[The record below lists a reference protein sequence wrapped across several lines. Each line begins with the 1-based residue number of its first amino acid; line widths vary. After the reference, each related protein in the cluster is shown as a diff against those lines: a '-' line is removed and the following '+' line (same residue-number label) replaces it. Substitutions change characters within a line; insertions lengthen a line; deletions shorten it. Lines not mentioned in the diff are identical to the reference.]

1 MTERAEM
8 LSHVETLSRSRVLC
22 VGDLMLDRF
31 VYGVVERTSPEAPV
45 PVLRI
50 EKQAVMLGGAGNVVR
65 NIVSLGASASLV
77 SVVGDDA
84 MGRELTTMVGNEPRV
99 EPHLL
104 LEPGRES
111 TVKTRYVA
119 NGQQLLRADLEST
132 HDIAELCAENLMRVA
147 ADSLSGCDV
156 VVLSD
161 YAKGVLTERVV
172 RTLIADARAV
182 GRPVIVD
189 PKGRDFSRYR
199 GASVI
204 TPNRRELADATGR
217 RVESDDELVA
227 AARQIIETC
236 GIEAVLVTRSQDG
249 LSVIPGDGDACHLP
263 TQARSVYDV
272 SGAGDTVVASFA
284 VALGQA
290 ISLPA
295 AAAIANLAAG
305 IVVGKT
311 GTATAFDWELRT
323 ALDMSGETGVQAK
336 IRSRDAL
343 RDTVEAW
350 RAGGLRVGFT
360 NGCFDLLHPGHMS
373 LLREAKSHCDR
384 LVVAI
389 NSDQSVRRLKGPDR
403 PIQLESARA
412 DVLASLEMVDGVTVF
427 DEDTPEALIEALR
440 PDVLVKGADYSLDEV
455 VGGEFVK
462 SYGGIVVLAAI
473 EPNFSTTD
481 TIARMRKA

>member
-8 LSHVETLSRSRVLC
+8 LIHIETLSGSRVLC

-50 EKQAVMLGGAGNVVR
+50 EKQTVMLGGAGNVVR

-84 MGRELTTMVGNEPRV
+84 MGRELTTMVGSEPRV

-132 HDIAELCAENLMRVA
+132 YDIAELCAENLMRVA
-147 ADSLSGCDV
+147 ADSLSDCDV

-182 GRPVIVD
+182 GRPVVVD

-204 TPNRRELADATGR
+204 TPNRQELADATGR
-217 RVESDDELVA
+217 SVEGDDELVV

-236 GIEAVLVTRSQDG
+236 EIGAVLVTRSQDG
-249 LSVIPGDGDACHLP
+249 LSVIPGDGEACHLP
-263 TQARSVYDV
+263 TQVRSVYDV

-284 VALGQA
+284 VALGQP
-290 ISLPA
+290 IPLPA

-323 ALDMSGETGVQAK
+323 ALDRSGEIGGQAK
-336 IRSRDAL
+336 IKARDAL
-343 RDTVEAW
+343 PDVVETW
-350 RAGGLRVGFT
+350 RASGLSVGFT
-360 NGCFDLLHPGHMS
+360 NGCFDLLHPGHVS

-389 NSDQSVRRLKGPDR
+389 NSDRSVRRLKGPDR
-403 PIQLESARA
+403 PIQLEAARA
-412 DVLASLEMVDGVTVF
+412 DVLASLEMVDGITMF
-427 DEDTPEALIEALR
+427 DEDTPEALIELLR
-440 PDVLVKGADYSLDEV
+440 PDVLVKGVDYSLDEV
-455 VGGEFVK
+455 VGGDFVK
-462 SYGGIVVLAAI
+462 SYGGKVVLAAI
-473 EPNFSTTD
+473 EPNFSTTE
-481 TIARMRKA
+481 TIARMRKV

>member
-8 LSHVETLSRSRVLC
+8 LNHVEALMGSRVLC
-22 VGDLMLDRF
+22 IGDLMLDRF

-50 EKQAVMLGGAGNVVR
+50 EKQTVMLGGAGNVVR

-77 SVVGDDA
+77 SVVGDDT
-84 MGRELTTMVGNEPRV
+84 MGRELTTMVGSEPRV

-147 ADSLSGCDV
+147 ADSLSDCDV

-204 TPNRRELADATGR
+204 TPNRHELADATGR
-217 RVESDDELVA
+217 PVESDDELVA
-227 AARQIIETC
+227 AARQIIETYE
-236 GIEAVLVTRSQDG
+236 IEAVLVTRSQDG
-249 LSVIPGDGDACHLP
+249 LSVIPGDGEACHLP

-272 SGAGDTVVASFA
+272 SGAGDTVVATFA

-290 ISLPA
+290 IALPVA
-295 AAAIANLAAG
+295 AEIANLAAG

-336 IRSRDAL
+336 IKARGTLRDA
-343 RDTVEAW
+343 VETW
-350 RAGGLRVGFT
+350 RESGLSVGFT

-412 DVLASLEMVDGVTVF
+412 DILASLEMVDGITVF
-427 DEDTPEALIEALR
+427 DEDTPEALIELLR

-455 VGGEFVK
+455 VGGNFVE
-462 SYGGIVVLAAI
+462 SYGGKVVLAAI

-481 TIARMRKA
+481 TIARMRKV

>member
-336 IRSRDAL
+336 IKARGTLRDA
-343 RDTVEAW
+343 VETW
-350 RAGGLRVGFT
+350 RESGLSVGFT

-412 DVLASLEMVDGVTVF
+412 DILASLEMVDGITVF
-427 DEDTPEALIEALR
+427 DEDTPEALIELLR

>member
-1 MTERAEM
+1 MTEHAQM

-31 VYGVVERTSPEAPV
+31 VYGIVERTSPEAPV

-77 SVVGDDA
+77 SVVSDDPV
-84 MGRELTTMVGNEPRV
+84 GHELTTMVGGEPRV

-132 HDIAELCAENLMRVA
+132 HDIAELCAENLMRVI
-147 ADSLSGCDV
+147 ADSLSDCDV
-156 VVLSD
+156 VVVSD

-172 RTLIADARAV
+172 RTLITDARTV

-204 TPNRRELADATGR
+204 TPNRQELADATGLQ
-217 RVESDDELVA
+217 VESDDELVF
-227 AARQIIETC
+227 AARKIIETC
-236 GIEAVLVTRSQDG
+236 EIDAVLITRSQDG
-249 LSVIPGDGDACHLP
+249 LSVVPGNGEACHLP

-272 SGAGDTVVASFA
+272 SGAGDTVVATFA
-284 VALGQA
+284 VALGQK
-290 ISLPA
+290 IPLPEA
-295 AAAIANLAAG
+295 AALANLAAS

-323 ALDMSGETGVQAK
+323 ALDTSGETGVQAK
-336 IRSRDAL
+336 IKARDAL
-343 RDTVEAW
+343 CATVETW
-350 RAGGLRVGFT
+350 RASGLSVGFT

-384 LVVAI
+384 LIVAI
-389 NSDQSVRRLKGPDR
+389 NSDESVRRLKGPDR
-403 PIQLESARA
+403 PIQLEAARA
-412 DVLASLEMVDGVTVF
+412 DVLASLEMVNAITVF
-427 DEDTPEALIEALR
+427 DEDTPESLIEVLR

-455 VGGEFVK
+455 VGGDFVR
-462 SYGGIVVLAAI
+462 SYGGNVVLAAI
-473 EPNFSTTD
+473 EPNFSTTE
-481 TIARMRKA
+481 TIARMRRV